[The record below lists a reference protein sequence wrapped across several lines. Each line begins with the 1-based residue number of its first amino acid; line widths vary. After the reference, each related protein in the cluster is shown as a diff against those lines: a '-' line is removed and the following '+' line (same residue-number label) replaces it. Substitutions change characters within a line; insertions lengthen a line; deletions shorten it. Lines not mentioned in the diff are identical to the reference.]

1 MSNSISEAIRAW
13 LLKPVLDQLK
23 QTEEKLMSALD
34 DKTAAIVTAVT
45 GLGKDLSALID
56 DLKANNG
63 APTAAQLQALDD
75 IATSLTALDTQAKS
89 ADPGPQTTTAA

>member
-34 DKTAAIVTAVT
+34 DKTAAIKAAVAQ
-45 GLGKDLSALID
+45 LGADLATLVA
-56 DLKANNG
+56 DLKSNTG
-63 APTAAQLQALDD
+63 APTPAQLQALDD
-75 IATSLTALDTQAKS
+75 IVTSLTSLDTQAKS
-89 ADPGPQTTTAA
+89 DDPGPQTTAA